1 MSSDY
6 RPPRRFYG
14 RRHGRRLR
22 AGREHLLQEL
32 LPKLQIELPE
42 GFLSLPD
49 LFPADRAAYWLE
61 IGFGGG
67 EQLSVQAKAHPSVG
81 FIGCEPFINGVAR
94 LLTDIDQENLSNIRL
109 FTDDARL
116 LMDRLDEG
124 VISRAFVLFPDP
136 WPKKRHAD
144 RRFINREN
152 LDTLSRIMCDGAELR
167 FASDEMGYIR
177 WTLKQVRGHPDF
189 EWMAETGQD
198 WKGRPDDW
206 PPTRYEGKALA
217 AGRSCIYL
225 RFRRRIRTNVERC
238 G

>member
-1 MSSDY
+1 MSSDH

-42 GFLSLPD
+42 GLLSLPD

-67 EQLSVQAKAHPSVG
+67 EQLSAQARAHPSVG
-81 FIGCEPFINGVAR
+81 FIGCEPFVNGVAR
-94 LLTDIDQENLSNIRL
+94 LLTYRSDFSNIRL

-116 LMDRLDEG
+116 LMDRFDEA

-144 RRFINREN
+144 RDYNQEN
-152 LDTLSRIMCDGAELR
+152 LNIISDYVRWGRLR

-189 EWMAETGQD
+189 EWTAETGQD
-198 WKGRPDDW
+198 WQGRR
-206 PPTRYEGKALA
+206 TTGRRRGRGKALA

-225 RFRRRIRTNVERC
+225 RFRRRIRTNVERR

>member
-1 MSSDY
+1 MV
-6 RPPRRFYG
+6 G
-14 RRHGRRLR
+14 VCAR
-22 AGREHLLQEL
+22 AANICFRSCC
-32 LPKLQIELPE
+32 PSCKLNCRKGL
-42 GFLSLPD
+42 LSLPD

-67 EQLSVQAKAHPSVG
+67 EHLSAQAKAHPSVG

-116 LMDRLDEG
+116 LMDRLDEA
-124 VISRAFVLFPDP
+124 VISRVFVLFPDP

-144 RRFINREN
+144 RRFINQEN
-152 LDTLSRIMCDGAELR
+152 LDTLSRIMRDGAELR

-189 EWMAETGQD
+189 EWTAETGQD
-198 WKGRPDDW
+198 WQGRPDDW

>member
-1 MSSDY
+1 M
-6 RPPRRFYG
+6 
-14 RRHGRRLR
+14 
-22 AGREHLLQEL
+22 
-32 LPKLQIELPE
+32 PKLQIELPE

-116 LMDRLDEG
+116 LMDRLDEA

-152 LDTLSRIMCDGAELR
+152 LDTLSRIMRDGAELR

-189 EWMAETGQD
+189 EWTAETVKD